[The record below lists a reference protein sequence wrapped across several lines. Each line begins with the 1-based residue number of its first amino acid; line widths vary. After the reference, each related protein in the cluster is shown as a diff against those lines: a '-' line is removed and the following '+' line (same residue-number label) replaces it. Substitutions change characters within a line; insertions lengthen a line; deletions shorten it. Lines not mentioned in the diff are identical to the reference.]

1 MIFGSQEIAKEM
13 NRLENVTQ
21 ILSDSMGEMSIGAQQ
36 INDDLQDINLL
47 SQDNKDSITS
57 MSNEV
62 HKFKVD

>member
-1 MIFGSQEIAKEM
+1 
-13 NRLENVTQ
+13 
-21 ILSDSMGEMSIGAQQ
+21 MGEMSIGAQQ